1 MSKRKILKII
11 SEHKSKLKGGR
22 KTNKR
27 VKADY
32 KRVEAIIS
40 KDGMIMTRH
49 IDIKKDENV

>member
-27 VKADY
+27 IKPGY
-32 KRVEAIIS
+32 KRVEAIVK
-40 KDGMIMTRH
+40 KDGIISTRH